1 MTTWG
6 ISTERQKG
14 WRNEKVKYKNYCN
27 RSEECSKNLSVSNTA
42 EEIIHEHE
50 LRLVEITQTKAN
62 KKRIEYKETTNN
74 RRKQS
79 GQNTQDLAQ
88 YQMA

>member
-1 MTTWG
+1 MP
-6 ISTERQKG
+6 
-14 WRNEKVKYKNYCN
+14 
-27 RSEECSKNLSVSNTA
+27 SKNLSVSNTA

-62 KKRIEYKETTNN
+62 KKEQSIRKQPNN

-79 GQNTQDLAQ
+79 GQSTQDLAHNIKWPNMYAIGIPEDEQ
-88 YQMA
+88 RYKRVKDV